1 MLTENLTPADIQD
14 FLRRLSTAIEL
25 DQVNV
30 DALPPESFSI
40 DYDDNMWR
48 TWRQDH
54 RAFIE
59 KLLSTAD
66 AIPPVVLKQMTEI
79 ATAYEPA
86 HVGSILQGL
95 FAEVVS
101 GSSAEDLTTATAFF
115 SALTKEMSGQRE
127 GAPRQRSAQASILRW
142 LSPTDPLRIAQ
153 DPEVGRG
160 PSQVRHLDVARLRRA

>member
-1 MLTENLTPADIQD
+1 MLTENLTSADIQG
-14 FLRRLSTAIEL
+14 FLKRLSTAIEV
-25 DQVNV
+25 DQANV

-48 TWRQDH
+48 SWREDH

-66 AIPPVVLKQMTEI
+66 AIPPVVLEQMTEI

-86 HVGSILQGL
+86 HVESIMQGL

-115 SALTKEMSGQRE
+115 GALINEMSGQRK
-127 GAPRQRSAQASILRW
+127 GAPCQRSAQAAILWW
-142 LSPTDPLRIAQ
+142 LTPTDPLRIAQ
-153 DPEVGRG
+153 DPEVGLA
-160 PSQVRHLDVARLRRA
+160 QVRHLDVACLRRA